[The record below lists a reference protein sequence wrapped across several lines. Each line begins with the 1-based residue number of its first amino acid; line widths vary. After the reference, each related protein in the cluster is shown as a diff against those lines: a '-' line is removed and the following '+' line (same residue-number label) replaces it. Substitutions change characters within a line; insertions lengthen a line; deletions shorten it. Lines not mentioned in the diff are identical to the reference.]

1 MANYKSLQ
9 TTINANVKRNG
20 NQEITGQIL
29 NSVLNAMVDTLGT
42 GYSFAGVATPATNP
56 GTPDAKVFY
65 IANGKGSY
73 THFGELEVTEDD
85 VVVLYWDSSWHKVS
99 TGIASNEKLSK
110 LESRIISLENA
121 GYQFVGVATVD
132 TSPGTPEQKVFYMAS
147 MPGVYRN
154 FNNLEIV
161 KNEIACLVYNN
172 GWTKQ
177 SVQIINSI
185 KSIGLDDIV
194 LSLSRGFYRI
204 DFSSTETDDWN
215 KALINDISNYRYLII
230 GASVR
235 NDAYISL
242 TDSNNKLLWQ
252 TNTNNTNKWVID
264 LDKYPGAS
272 KLYLSNETSN
282 LANPYVVGIDGAM
295 ANLLDLYEN
304 KADIEALI
312 DSFIQQA
319 VFPVNGYIKTDGTVV
334 ENNYWRRTNLIPIEQ
349 FISARVYS
357 HPSVASIA
365 FYSANNLD
373 SFISGLSYSEYDTWK
388 LYNKSQI
395 TIPDGTKYVVLSSD
409 FVVPGYWVKIID
421 ISAFLT
427 NVESKIAENL
437 VQINNVKVQ
446 LSGVELINELE
457 SGFYDKTLEKGE
469 HSAFN
474 CEVLDISE
482 FDRLVITASVRTNAY
497 LSLTDSNKNIL
508 WQSNDSSVT
517 TRTLD
522 LSLYPNAAKLY
533 FTNETSVIN
542 TPSVIGYKGLIVE
555 VQKLSEKVNAISGTA
570 IKIAHFSFDDVHYSL
585 EDITTNANTYS
596 SIFDNPFFAAL
607 KNLHD
612 NLGMVFSL
620 YVFWNA
626 TASDGVTTW
635 HLTDVTNKFANDFTA
650 NAKWLKFGLHTG
662 AYSDFVTQILRITG
676 TPECIDTVPRFNG
689 FVGSLETCLA
699 ARDAKCG
706 IIGLLCPDDNRNGYY
721 FDSTTS
727 AMIYNRGKYF
737 DAANQLYCFRSLK
750 RIESQSPDITMAEM
764 LSKDGF
770 NFSNNAIWFSHEYE
784 LYNSSLQI
792 VQSILQRIRMC
803 GVISNANG
811 YKWEFPM
818 NKIRMIF

>member
-1 MANYKSLQ
+1 MANYETLKSAIQ
-9 TTINANVKRNG
+9 QVVKTNG
-20 NQEITGQIL
+20 NNEITGALLQQSLLAII
-29 NSVLNAMVDTLGT
+29 NSLGS
-42 GYSFAGVATPATNP
+42 GFQYMGIATP
-56 GTPDAKVFY
+56 K
-65 IANGKGSY
+65 
-73 THFGELEVTEDD
+73 
-85 VVVLYWDSSWHKVS
+85 
-99 TGIASNEKLSK
+99 
-110 LESRIISLENA
+110 
-121 GYQFVGVATVD
+121 
-132 TSPGTPEQKVFYMAS
+132 TSPGTPDQRIFYLTS
-147 MPGVYRN
+147 TPGTYEN
-154 FNNLEIV
+154 FDSLVVE
-161 KNEIACLVYNN
+161 KNEIAILVYNDTWAKQGIALPN
-172 GWTKQ
+172 GME
-177 SVQIINSI
+177 SLGVNE
-185 KSIGLDDIV
+185 IV
-194 LSLSRGFYRI
+194 LSKTNGFYKR
-204 DFSSTETDDWN
+204 DLTYESNVSWTC
-215 KALINDISNYRYLII
+215 ALITNVSDYKYLII
-230 GASVR
+230 YASVR
-235 NDAYISL
+235 LNAYISL
-242 TDSNNKLLWQ
+242 TDSNNNILWQ
-252 TNTNNTNKWVID
+252 TNASDTNKWIIN
-264 LDKYPGAS
+264 LGEYAGAS
-272 KLYLSNETSN
+272 KLYLSNETAN
-282 LANPYVVGIDGAM
+282 LANPYVVGIDGVM

-304 KADIEALI
+304 KADIETLI
-312 DSFIQQA
+312 DSFIQQQV

-334 ENNYWRRTNLIPIEQ
+334 ENAFWRRTNLIRIEQ
-349 FISARVYS
+349 FISARVFS

-365 FYSANNLD
+365 FYSADNLD
-373 SFISGLSYSEYDTWK
+373 SFISGLSYSGVASWQLYD
-388 LYNKSQI
+388 KSQI

-555 VQKLSEKVNAISGTA
+555 VQKLSEKIDAISGTA

-635 HLTDVTNKFANDFTA
+635 HLTDVTNKFANDFAA

-689 FVGSLETCLA
+689 FVGNLQTCLA
-699 ARDAKCG
+699 ARDAQCG
-706 IIGLLCPDDNRNGYY
+706 IIGLLCPDDDRDAYY
-721 FDSTTS
+721 FDSAIS
-727 AMIYNRGKYF
+727 SLIYNRGKYF
-737 DAANQLYCFRSLK
+737 DATNQLYCFRSLK
-750 RIESQSPDITMAEM
+750 RIESQTPETTMNEM
-764 LSKDGF
+764 LSKTGF
-770 NFSNNAIWFSHEYE
+770 NYSNNAIWFSHEYE

-792 VQSILQRIRMC
+792 VQSILQRIQMC